1 MAADHWHIS
10 CFEHRVGPAIGSFND
25 RPPRATRL
33 IGRALQKWWS
43 TMNSWSFTTE
53 SYPDH
58 RRLEAWQDVLGRL
71 SIEARDG
78 VAARDVFATAQ
89 AVESPLGIVF
99 AQIAAGPQRLSYSD
113 DPGIIWLALH
123 SEGEAVLS
131 EAGRTTPIAVGDLVY
146 GTVGAPAELLFAT
159 SFRQLLMRIP
169 RSAIGGRLVAPL
181 APRVGHLSGRSG
193 FGRVF
198 AQLLASVADT
208 IDGLDADAIRPI
220 EVALAEF
227 LAVSLATDREDGM
240 LEGAT
245 ASQTATLHR
254 LCQTIEMRLSD
265 PDLGLAG
272 LAQQAGVSMR
282 YLQKLFEA
290 AGSSFGEYVRQ
301 RRLERARLDLMNPL
315 YARESITTIC
325 FRWGFNDAAGF
336 SRAFSERFG
345 EPPRQYRRKIAGK
358 ISEGVRLQMARGW
371 PLGLDDQTIS
381 KARRPAGRSGRLDPV
396 EAPAVAAPDGAM
408 AQAQSGH
415 RRHYLAATDK
425 TVHWGYFSRS
435 LRPVL
440 EVEPGDIVTIETLT
454 QHAYDDHDRMIK
466 GDAGAESVFHWTRD
480 RKNVDRRGAGP
491 IDASIYGRGAGEG
504 FGVHICTGPVAIK
517 GAMPGDLVE
526 VRILDLR
533 SRPSANEAFAGRAF
547 GSNAAAW
554 WGFHYKELLTEPR
567 PREVVTIYEVTGEAG
582 HEIATAVYNF
592 RWTPQTDPFGVV
604 HATIDYPGVPVD
616 HATID
621 KKFGVL
627 RDVEIPVRPHF
638 GVIGMAPRE
647 TEIVDSIPPTCSG
660 GNIDNWRA
668 GKGARLYLPVGVP
681 GGLLS
686 VGDPHASQGDSE
698 LCGTAIE
705 CSLTGDFQ
713 LILHKRQELA
723 GTKLEDVNYP
733 LLETPD
739 EWVIQGFSHPNYL
752 AELGERAQ
760 SEVYEKSSL
769 DLAMKDAFR
778 KARRFLMTSQR
789 LSEDEA
795 ISLLSVAVDFG
806 VTQVVDG
813 NWGVHGVIRKR
824 LFADGRS

>member
-1 MAADHWHIS
+1 
-10 CFEHRVGPAIGSFND
+10 
-25 RPPRATRL
+25 
-33 IGRALQKWWS
+33 
-43 TMNSWSFTTE
+43 MNSWSFTTE

-58 RRLEAWQDVLGRL
+58 RRLEAWRDVLGRL
-71 SIEARDG
+71 SIEARG
-78 VAARDVFATAQ
+78 AAAARDVFATAQ
-89 AVESPLGIVF
+89 ATESPLGIVF

-113 DPGIIWLALH
+113 DPGVIWLALH
-123 SEGEAVLS
+123 CEGEGLLR
-131 EAGRTTPIAVGDLVY
+131 EAGRSVEIAVGDLVY
-146 GTVGAPAELLFAT
+146 GTAGAPAELWFT
-159 SFRQLLMRIP
+159 TNFRQLLVRVP
-169 RSAIGGRLVAPL
+169 RAAIGARLVAPL
-181 APRVGHLSGRSG
+181 APKVGRLSGRSG
-193 FGRVF
+193 LGHVF
-198 AQLLASVADT
+198 ARLLASVADT
-208 IDGLDADAIRPI
+208 IDALDAAAIRPL

-227 LAVSLATDREDGM
+227 LTASLAGDRDDAT
-240 LEGAT
+240 LVGAT
-245 ASQTATLHR
+245 APQTATLHR
-254 LCQTIEMRLSD
+254 ICQRIEAQLGD
-265 PDLGLAG
+265 PDLALA
-272 LAQQAGVSMR
+272 AVAAREGVSMR

-290 AGSSFGEYVRQ
+290 AGSSFGDYVRQ
-301 RRLERARLDLMNPL
+301 RRLERCRLDLMNPL
-315 YARESITTIC
+315 YARDSITTIC
-325 FRWGFNDAAGF
+325 FRAGFNDAAGF

-345 EPPRQYRRKIAGK
+345 EPPRRYRRRIAGE
-358 ISEGVRLQMARGW
+358 ISEGVRLQMVRGW
-371 PLGLDDQTIS
+371 PLGLGDRLPPKT
-381 KARRPAGRSGRLDPV
+381 RRTASRAEAAEPCGRPL
-396 EAPAVAAPDGAM
+396 VAAARAPSAAADGV
-408 AQAQSGH
+408 
-415 RRHYLAATDK
+415 RHHHLAATDK

-440 EVEPGDIVTIETLT
+440 TVASGDIVTIETLT
-454 QHAYDDHDRMIK
+454 QHAYDDYERMIK
-466 GDAGAESVFHWTRD
+466 GDPGAESVFHWSRE
-480 RKNVDRRGAGP
+480 RKNIDRRGAGP

-504 FGVHICTGPVAIK
+504 FGVHICTGPIAVD
-517 GAMPGDLVE
+517 GAMPGDLIE
-526 VRILDLR
+526 ARILDLR
-533 SRPSANEAFAGRAF
+533 PRPCANEAFAGRVF

-567 PREVVTIYEVTGEAG
+567 PREVVTIYEIGRAIG
-582 HEIATAVYNF
+582 GQIAKALYNF

-604 HATIDYPGVPVD
+604 HPTIDYPGVPVD

-621 KKFGVL
+621 KRFGVL
-627 RDVEIPVRPHF
+627 KDVEIPVRPHF
-638 GVIGMAPRE
+638 GVIGLAPRE

-668 GKGARLYLPVGVP
+668 GKGARLYLPVAVP

-713 LILHKRQELA
+713 LVLHRRRDLA

-733 LLETPD
+733 LLETAE
-739 EWVIQGFSHPNYL
+739 EWVVQGFSHANYL
-752 AELGERAQ
+752 AELGARAQ

-778 KARRFLMTSQR
+778 KARRFLMTAHR

-824 LFADGRS
+824 LFADGRR

>member
-1 MAADHWHIS
+1 M
-10 CFEHRVGPAIGSFND
+10 
-25 RPPRATRL
+25 T
-33 IGRALQKWWS
+33 
-43 TMNSWSFTTE
+43 SWSFTTE

-58 RRLEAWQDVLGRL
+58 RRLEAWRDALGKL
-71 SIEARDG
+71 SIEAPDAAG
-78 VAARDVFATAQ
+78 ARDVFATAQ
-89 AVESPLGIVF
+89 AMESPLGIVF
-99 AQIAAGPQRLSYSD
+99 AQIASGPQRLSYSD

-123 SEGEAVLS
+123 CEGQAVLR
-131 EAGRTTPIAVGDLVY
+131 EAGRSSPIAVGDLVY
-146 GTVGAPAELLFAT
+146 GTAGAPAELLFAT
-159 SFRQLLMRIP
+159 SFRQLLVRVP
-169 RSAIGGRLVAPL
+169 RAAIGARLVAPP
-181 APRVGHLSGRSG
+181 APRVGRLSGRSG
-193 FGRVF
+193 LGRVF

-208 IDGLDADAIRPI
+208 IDTLDADAIRPI
-220 EVALAEF
+220 EVAVAEF
-227 LAVSLATDREDGM
+227 LSVSLAGDRDVGTLM
-240 LEGAT
+240 GAT
-245 ASQTATLHR
+245 ATQTATLNRICQKIEAR
-254 LCQTIEMRLSD
+254 LGD
-265 PDLGLAG
+265 PDLALASV
-272 LAQQAGVSMR
+272 AEQEGVSMR

-290 AGSSFGEYVRQ
+290 AGSSFGEHVRQ
-301 RRLERARLDLMNPL
+301 RRLERCRLDLMNPL
-315 YARESITTIC
+315 YARDSITTIC

-345 EPPRQYRRKIAGK
+345 EPPRRYRRKIAGT
-358 ISEGVRLQMARGW
+358 ISEGVRLQLARGW
-371 PLGLDDQTIS
+371 PLGLDDRA
-381 KARRPAGRSGRLDPV
+381 KAPRPP
-396 EAPAVAAPDGAM
+396 APA
-408 AQAQSGH
+408 AQADASRGLLARVASGAAARAAGGGRWH
-415 RRHYLAATDK
+415 HLPATDK

-440 EVEPGDIVTIETLT
+440 HVESGDIVTIETLT
-454 QHAYDDHDRMIK
+454 QHAYDDHERMIK
-466 GDAGAESVFHWTRD
+466 GDPGAESVFHWTRQ
-480 RKNVDRRGAGP
+480 RKNIDRRGAGP

-504 FGVHICTGPVAIK
+504 FGVHICNVPIAIK
-517 GAMPGDLVE
+517 DAMPGDLIE
-526 VRILDLR
+526 VRILDLHP
-533 SRPSANEAFAGRAF
+533 RPCGNESFAGRAF

-567 PREVVTIYEVTGEAG
+567 PREVVTIYEIGRALDG
-582 HEIATAVYNF
+582 EIARAVYSF

-604 HATIDYPGVPVD
+604 HPTIDYPGVPVD

-621 KKFGVL
+621 KQFGVL
-627 RDVEIPVRPHF
+627 KEVEIPVRPHF
-638 GVIGMAPRE
+638 GVIGLAPRE
-647 TEIVDSIPPTCSG
+647 IEIVDSIPPTSSG

-668 GKGARLYLPVGVP
+668 GKGARLYLPVAVP

-713 LILHKRQELA
+713 LMLHRRQDLA

-733 LLETPD
+733 LLETAD
-739 EWVIQGFSHPNYL
+739 EWVVQGFSHANYL

-760 SEVYEKSSL
+760 SEVYDKSSL

-778 KARRFLMTSQR
+778 KARRFLMTAER

-824 LFADGRS
+824 LFADGRR

>member
-1 MAADHWHIS
+1 
-10 CFEHRVGPAIGSFND
+10 
-25 RPPRATRL
+25 L
-33 IGRALQKWWS
+33 
-43 TMNSWSFTTE
+43 NSWSFTTE

-58 RRLEAWQDVLGRL
+58 RRLEAWRGVLGRL
-71 SIEARDG
+71 SIEARN
-78 VAARDVFATAQ
+78 AAGARGVFATAH
-89 AVESPLGIVF
+89 AVESPLGIVV
-99 AQIAAGPQRLSYSD
+99 AQIASGPQRLSYGD

-123 SEGEAVLS
+123 REGEAVLS
-131 EAGRTTPIAVGDLVY
+131 EAGRSTAIAVGDLVY
-146 GTVGAPAELLFAT
+146 GIDGAPAELLFAT
-159 SFRQLLMRIP
+159 NFRELLVRVP
-169 RSAIGGRLVAPL
+169 RVALGTRLVAPL
-181 APRVGHLSGRSG
+181 GPRVGRLSGRSG
-193 FGRVF
+193 LVRVF
-198 AQLLASVADT
+198 AELLTSVADT
-208 IDGLDADAIRPI
+208 IEQLDAEAIRPI

-227 LAVSLATDREDGM
+227 LAVSLASDQDDGT
-240 LEGAT
+240 LIGAT
-245 ASQTATLHR
+245 APQTATLHR
-254 LCQTIEMRLSD
+254 ICQKVEARLGD
-265 PDLGLAG
+265 PDLALAG
-272 LAQQAGVSMR
+272 IAAQEGVSMR

-301 RRLERARLDLMNPL
+301 RRLERCRLDLMNPL
-315 YARESITTIC
+315 YARDSVTTIC
-325 FRWGFNDAAGF
+325 FRWGFNEAAGF

-345 EPPRQYRRKIAGK
+345 EPPRQYRRRIASK
-358 ISEGVRLQMARGW
+358 ISEGVRLQMVRGW
-371 PLGLDDQTIS
+371 PLGLADR
-381 KARRPAGRSGRLDPV
+381 AAPLRVRRPLARAGNAGTGRGS
-396 EAPAVAAPDGAM
+396 AGAVAVRGVASHDQIG
-408 AQAQSGH
+408 G
-415 RRHYLAATDK
+415 RRHHLAATDK
-425 TVHWGYFSRS
+425 TVHWGYFSRA

-440 EVEPGDIVTIETLT
+440 EVESGDVVTIETLT
-454 QHAYDDHDRMIK
+454 QHAYDDHERMIK
-466 GDAGAESVFHWTRD
+466 GDPGAESVFHWTRE

-533 SRPSANEAFAGRAF
+533 SRPSANEPFAGRAF

-567 PREVVTIYEVTGEAG
+567 PREVVTIYEISG
-582 HEIATAVYNF
+582 EIARAVYNF
-592 RWTPQTDPFGVV
+592 RWTPQTDPFGIT

-616 HATID
+616 HASIE
-621 KKFGVL
+621 KNFGVL
-627 RDVEIPVRPHF
+627 KDVEVPVRPHF
-638 GVIGMAPRE
+638 GVIGLAPRE

-668 GKGARLYLPVGVP
+668 GKGARLYLPVAVP

-713 LILHKRQELA
+713 LILHRRQDLA

-739 EWVIQGFSHPNYL
+739 EWVVQGFSHANYL

-760 SEVYEKSSL
+760 SEVYQKSSL

-778 KARRFLMTSQR
+778 KARRFLMTSQN

-824 LFADGRS
+824 LFADGRC

>member
-1 MAADHWHIS
+1 
-10 CFEHRVGPAIGSFND
+10 
-25 RPPRATRL
+25 
-33 IGRALQKWWS
+33 
-43 TMNSWSFTTE
+43 MNSWSFTTE
-53 SYPDH
+53 AYPGH
-58 RRLEAWQDVLGRL
+58 RRLEAWRDALGKL
-71 SIEARDG
+71 SIEARGAAD
-78 VAARDVFATAQ
+78 ARDVYATAQ

-99 AQIAAGPQRLSYSD
+99 AQIASGPQRLSYSD

-123 SEGEAVLS
+123 SEGQAVLS
-131 EAGRTTPIAVGDLVY
+131 EAGRSTPIALGDLVY
-146 GTVGAPAELLFAT
+146 GTAGAQADLLFAT
-159 SFRQLLMRIP
+159 NFRQLLVRVP
-169 RSAIGGRLVAPL
+169 RAAIGSRLVAPL
-181 APRVGHLSGRSG
+181 APKVGHLSARSG

-208 IDGLDADAIRPI
+208 IDTLDAGAIRPI

-227 LAVSLATDREDGM
+227 LTVGLAGDSDGGA
-240 LEGAT
+240 LAGAT

-254 LCQTIEMRLSD
+254 ICQNIEARLGD
-265 PDLGLAG
+265 PDLALSGVAEHE
-272 LAQQAGVSMR
+272 GVSIR

-290 AGSSFGEYVRQ
+290 AGSSFHDYVRQ
-301 RRLERARLDLMNPL
+301 RRLERSRLDLINPF
-315 YARESITTIC
+315 YARESVTAVC

-345 EPPRQYRRKIAGK
+345 EPPRRYRRKIAGA

-371 PLGLDDQTIS
+371 PLGLDDRTKPS
-381 KARRPAGRSGRLDPV
+381 KERRPFARSPLVAKSAPPQAATAASRTGKDP
-396 EAPAVAAPDGAM
+396 
-408 AQAQSGH
+408 

-435 LRPVL
+435 LRPVI
-440 EVEPGDIVTIETLT
+440 EVESGDIVTIETLT
-454 QHAYDDHDRMIK
+454 QHAYDDHERMIK
-466 GDAGAESVFHWTRD
+466 GDPGAESVFHWSPNC
-480 RKNVDRRGAGP
+480 KNVDRRGAGP

-504 FGVHICTGPVAIK
+504 FGVHICTGPIAIK
-517 GAMPGDLVE
+517 GAMPGDLIE

-533 SRPSANEAFAGRAF
+533 SRPCANPPFAGRVF
-547 GSNAAAW
+547 GSNAASW

-567 PREVVTIYEVTGEAG
+567 PREVVTIYEISRADEG
-582 HEIATAVYNF
+582 EIAKAVYNF

-621 KKFGVL
+621 KRFDVLKGVA
-627 RDVEIPVRPHF
+627 IPVRPHF
-638 GVIGMAPRE
+638 GVIGLAPQE
-647 TEIVDSIPPTCSG
+647 LEIVDSIPPTCSG

-668 GKGARLYLPVGVP
+668 GKGARLYLPVAVP

-713 LILHKRQELA
+713 LILHRRQDLA
-723 GTKLEDVNYP
+723 GSKLEDVNYP

-739 EWVIQGFSHPNYL
+739 EWVVQGFSHANYL

-778 KARRFLMTSQR
+778 KARRFLMASQH

-824 LFADGRS
+824 LFADGRG